1 METTKEFIFD
11 REVNATVGL
20 LFDVWT
26 KAEHLEKWFGP
37 AGFQIIVP
45 KLKLVPGG
53 TFHYCMKALTGDKM
67 WGKFV
72 YQEII
77 PNEKLQFVTSFSN
90 AEEGF
95 TRHPMSE
102 TWPIEVLSTVYF
114 QEVNGKTILR
124 MTASPINATD
134 EECLTFESSY
144 DLMTMGW
151 SGTFTQLETYLVS
164 IQYI

>member
-1 METTKEFIFD
+1 METTKEFIFE

-26 KAEHLEKWFGP
+26 KVEHLEKWFGP

-45 KLKLVPGG
+45 KLELVPGG

-114 QEVNGKTILR
+114 KEE
-124 MTASPINATD
+124 NAR
-134 EECLTFESSY
+134 CPS
-144 DLMTMGW
+144 
-151 SGTFTQLETYLVS
+151 S
-164 IQYI
+164 IQGIWLPDYSNLIHHYSHSYLCCNALF